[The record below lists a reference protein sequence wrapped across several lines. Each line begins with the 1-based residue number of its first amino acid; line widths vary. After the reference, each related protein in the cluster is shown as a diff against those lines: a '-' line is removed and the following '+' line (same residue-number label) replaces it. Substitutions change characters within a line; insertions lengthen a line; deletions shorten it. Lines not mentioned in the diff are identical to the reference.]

1 MEPTNLV
8 FLKTYNSKF
17 DAVIKTFKDQNVRP
31 LETEDKVNLMLLIN
45 K

>member
-1 MEPTNLV
+1 MELNNLV

-17 DAVIKTFKDQNVRP
+17 NAVIKTFKDQDDRP